1 MCGNLWKPEFWV
13 RHVFWKENVFINIIK
28 ALIKYGKLALQKK
41 KKKNGEAAIFWN
53 KKLASVKCIPYLN
66 EFKKTIVIKNWNVCY
81 ASVFKVYGEAMPM
94 ILCTILYIPEHY
106 YIYRY

>member
-1 MCGNLWKPEFWV
+1 METCGNPNSGSDMF
-13 RHVFWKENVFINIIK
+13 F
-28 ALIKYGKLALQKK
+28 GKKMFSSILLKLLLSTGSWHCKK
-41 KKKNGEAAIFWN
+41 KKTKNGEAAIFWN